1 MGVTISKLSGRKVIP
16 QANPID
22 IIIYE
27 SSAHGGCYK
36 YAIEL
41 FKAYQPTEGVNRVS
55 LLLPR
60 NAEYINSKG
69 GVEKILLPDNKQ
81 GKKWH
86 FLWRQFVN
94 PWLLFQYLK
103 RYNTDNM
110 SRTFVL
116 LNDFEQ
122 TSAPLWAPLFRLFL
136 KKYWFGV
143 FLHDADR
150 DGYPPSPKYSAWCMK
165 KMMRLMHLGLYHGS
179 LPDRTYYKNTKTHFQ
194 KVEHGLYA
202 PAKPDQKLRNQI
214 SDWKQAFGG
223 PILIIPG
230 HIRAEKNYEL
240 AFEALRGKANI
251 GLIIAGSPANS
262 AYSVLELKELATK
275 WGVDKQLL
283 WINKYLTEEE
293 MTAALQSAD
302 IVLLYYAASFHA
314 QSGILNQVAPLQIP
328 VITGKLENALTQTV
342 EQYNLGWT
350 IPADNAN
357 ALSEL
362 LSQIDPRNLQPNWET
377 YYADS
382 AWEKQSTM
390 VTSLVKTLPMQ

>member
-1 MGVTISKLSGRKVIP
+1 MANTQQTGIRKLMSRHKQVNIV
-16 QANPID
+16 
-22 IIIYE
+22 IYE

-41 FKAYQPTEGVNRVS
+41 FKAYQQTEGVNKVS

-60 NAEYINSKG
+60 NAEYLDAKG
-69 GVEKILLPDNKQ
+69 AVEKILLPDNKQ

-94 PWLLFQYLK
+94 PWLLFRFLK
-103 RYNTDNM
+103 RYNTNNM

-150 DGYPPSPKYSAWCMK
+150 DGYPPSPKFSAWCMK
-165 KMMRLMHLGLYHGS
+165 KMMRLMHIGLYHGS
-179 LPDRTYYKNTKTHFQ
+179 LPERTYYKNTKTLFQ

-202 PAKPDQKLRNQI
+202 PAKPDEKLRKQLY
-214 SDWKQAFGG
+214 DWKQAFSG

-240 AFEALRGKANI
+240 AFEALSGKANI

-262 AYSVLELKELATK
+262 TYSVRALKELATK
-275 WGVDKQLL
+275 WGVDQQIL
-283 WINKYLTEEE
+283 WIEKYLTEEE

-314 QSGILNQVAPLQIP
+314 QSGILNQVAPLKTP

-350 IPADNAN
+350 IAADSAV

-362 LSQIDPRNLQPNWET
+362 LHKIHPQDIQADWEA
-377 YYADS
+377 YFAS
-382 AWEKQSTM
+382 AAWENQTAL
-390 VTSLVKTLPMQ
+390 VTSLIKTLPLQ